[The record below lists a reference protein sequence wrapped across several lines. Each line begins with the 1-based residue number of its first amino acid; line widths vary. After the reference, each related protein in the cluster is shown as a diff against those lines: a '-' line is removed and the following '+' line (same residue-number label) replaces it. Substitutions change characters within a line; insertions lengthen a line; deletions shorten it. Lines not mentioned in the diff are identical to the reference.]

1 MSFFG
6 KNIRK
11 IRSIKKI
18 SQAVFAEIFGL
29 SRASIGSYEEG
40 RAEPKLEIIIQIA
53 NHFSITIDELIN
65 KELTVNDLYHFNL
78 NTEPV
83 FKQIPSAPL
92 FSINEMKLCLTKDLL
107 HQDLETTLNQSTQSI
122 SLPLSKPGD
131 YLAIYIDETQLAIK
145 ASNLGTGDTV
155 IIRIEDKILQSPTR
169 LWLIKHNN
177 AIFISELVFL
187 ANKQLLLTSN
197 TSAPYY
203 VNQKEVDYLFP
214 IQMVISNQAAPKTN
228 EKRMDQ
234 LELQV
239 NELFKKL

>member
-18 SQAVFAEIFGL
+18 SQAAFAEIFGL

-83 FKQIPSAPL
+83 FKHSAPL
-92 FSINEMKLCLTKDLL
+92 FSIVEVKICLTKDLL
-107 HQDLETTLNQSTQSI
+107 DQDLEATLNNTAQSI
-122 SLPLSKPGD
+122 SIPLPKTGN
-131 YLAIYIDETQLAIK
+131 YLAIFIDTHHLAFK
-145 ASNLGTGDTV
+145 ASNLENGDTI
-155 IIRIEDKILQSPTR
+155 IIRTDEKTAQSPTQ

-177 AIFISELVFL
+177 AIFISELIFL
-187 ANKQLLLTSN
+187 ANNQLLLSSN
-197 TSAPYY
+197 TAAAYY
-203 VNQKEVDYLFP
+203 VNQKEIDYLYP
-214 IQMVISNQAAPKTN
+214 IHMMFTNQVVPASK
-228 EKRMDQ
+228 EERIDQ
-234 LELQV
+234 IELQLK
-239 NELFKKL
+239 ELFKKF